1 MNKSFKVVF
10 SKARSALMVV
20 NEATSSVQ
28 AKGTKTV
35 IAAAAAA
42 MLAGGAVAAEPT
54 GNDAI
59 IGKDASLTVGWVVDS
74 TNAQNSAIKTTHT
87 GLVDEHKSGYKAD
100 ADLTGKNVKLMG
112 GKLVVT
118 ATGNS
123 GASTGYSQTVT
134 AIGSGTIELTA
145 NNGADTKKQD
155 ATVTYN
161 SADAVGVVTDA
172 TDQNKKTYGDV
183 TVSFKKNTGTAAK
196 TGEKAVS
203 QLVQDASPTGNF
215 VLGHKAD
222 SAVRGDG
229 SAVVTLDVEVG
240 ANAQVAAAS
249 NKNIDLENVVF
260 TNNGELT
267 LSGAAVNFKSDYAA
281 QKGTLKVSG
290 AATFTDASLNG
301 TNVLVGTKP
310 TEDKL
315 TYTETFANTLTVTGV
330 GETLTADVLTVNGTA
345 ANVSGQAVA
354 TVGTVNLLGSEALTF
369 GELTDATAVSHMITA
384 LNLTGASGGLVV
396 NAHNTVTGDTVVAAK
411 TGNKITNNGSV
422 NYKTVTVTAG
432 DTAEAVDLSV
442 EGSGSHTFGAVTV
455 AGSAKAGAT
464 MTVAGGQAAIDTLT
478 ISGISLGKEG
488 SFAIN
493 NTAYTAELPVKY
505 TVDAK
510 TVDVQSFG
518 QLNLTKGSLKAGTM
532 TVAKDGTVETVAGQ
546 VAQIGSLTNAGTVTL
561 NGSTT
566 VGDLTNTNALNASG
580 ALTIEGTA
588 SNSGAI
594 IGSNISVNGDLTNT
608 GRINIGPDGAP
619 TSGTTE
625 LTVAKGGKLTTKI
638 TKSYGVGTTTIQGT
652 FNLTELNSHVD
663 PTTADTAPADQLLL
677 TGTMTLDGGLV
688 TLSDQEFTGNVQLGF
703 KPGATIL
710 PAALTVKGDRNYA
723 AQQITF
729 YPDGTGASGSTLTL
743 DTAYTGTYT
752 VGKLDAKGAKSVAVD
767 GGTLA
772 VTDKLTTGATGAVT
786 VGAGGTLT
794 VTNTA
799 IGLSVKDGAAVWDK
813 EGETGHEAV
822 WFNGLGTN
830 AGKVV
835 VTGLTGEITQA
846 ALTQASSGLAAKL
859 GTVVGSSNTAG
870 ALLDLG
876 ALKIKNLF
884 GTDGT
889 ITATTAASLAGVV
902 TDDTKGGVVSG
913 VLNESL
919 IGEYKALKLK
929 DGTDTYDVKGK
940 LVLNNTGKVIT
951 YDTTGA
957 SATKDNLAKVTLAA
971 AGDLTVTGDGAV
983 LGEVT
988 SSAAGSKLTVA
999 SANATIE
1006 GNVNTSGTV
1015 TSLAGSNVTINGDV
1029 GITNT
1034 FQVDGTVTMGTATV
1048 NGQQLP
1054 AQATIG
1060 TLNVGDTGVFN
1071 NADLTSLN
1079 QAGTV
1084 YGTANLGK
1092 LSAARGLTVKGQA
1105 VVGELKDGSVTV
1117 VAEPADHTQT
1127 ELFNKANGYMI
1138 NVADAALAS
1147 VGTVASSAKVTV
1159 NAGAIVAFGQTS
1171 AVADAQK
1178 AFAETGYGLGSKPLD
1193 TDGVT
1198 VINKDKKLVTS
1209 VIYVGNQVAATTK
1222 AAAAPTYVS
1231 VNGIGATA
1239 GEVNVGANQMLI
1251 IDADK
1256 VDVTGTTAVFGGPVT
1271 FDSNAVA
1278 SIANFSVHD
1287 KIKIGAFKQGTDS
1300 AANFGDALH
1309 DMTWAGDLLTEVE
1322 FTTTGTTTTD
1332 TTTTEG
1338 TVELR
1343 MINEKDDG
1351 YADIAATAGFGVA
1364 YAMFDQNMDNGTS
1377 SSAKF
1382 NKWLYSTTSWTD
1394 ANGNMSLTQ
1403 MQTAAKDVASLGA
1416 TTGVQTMTM
1425 DAVNQMGETVAD
1437 RVSLLTQRAAGVN
1450 VWAAANGGMFEAKS
1464 LFDGAGY
1471 ESDIYSGV
1479 LGVDYQFACNA
1490 VLGAALTIGT
1500 ADTDNKNST
1509 VKASTDSDLVGFSV
1523 YASKTFADVLGVSAD
1538 IGYLTASN
1546 DVTANGYGQAWKF
1559 SQDTDAFTIG
1569 LRTEVL
1575 AEVGAVK
1582 LVPHIGIRYTALST
1596 DGFEAGYKTEIDDQ
1610 NIFQMPVGVTVS
1622 GDFKTGDWTVAPKFD
1637 LSVVPTFGDKD
1648 ADLKLGITG
1657 VNATDD
1663 LAVRVIDSNPV
1674 QATLGVNATNGAWGF
1689 GLNYKLGVGSDDRM
1703 NNTFNVNVRYAF

>member
-54 GNDAI
+54 GTDAI

-87 GLVDEHKSGYKAD
+87 GLVDEHKSGYTAD
-100 ADLTGKNVKLMG
+100 AALTGKNVKLMG

-161 SADAVGVVTDA
+161 SADAVGVVTDQ
-172 TDQNKKTYGDV
+172 TKKTYGDV

-203 QLVQDASPTGNF
+203 QLVQDASQTGNF

-229 SAVVTLDVEVG
+229 SAVVTLDVEAG

-267 LSGAAVNFKSDYAA
+267 LSGTAVNFKSDYAA
-281 QKGTLKVSG
+281 QKGTLKVTG

-310 TEDKL
+310 ADDKL

-330 GETLTADVLTVNGTA
+330 GETLTADVLTVNGMA

-354 TVGTVNLLGSEALTF
+354 SVGTVNLLGNQALTF
-369 GELTDATAVSHMITA
+369 GELTDATAVSHTITA

-396 NAHNTVTGDTVVAAK
+396 NAHNTVTGDAVVAAK

-432 DTAEAVDLSV
+432 DTAEAVELSV

-464 MTVAGGQAAIDTLT
+464 MRVSGGQAAIDTLT

-488 SFAIN
+488 SFAID
-493 NTAYTAELPVKY
+493 NTAEHPVKY

-532 TVAKDGTVETVAGQ
+532 TVAKDGKVETAADQ

-594 IGSNISVNGDLTNT
+594 IGTNISVNGDLTNT
-608 GRINIGPDGAP
+608 GRINIDTDGAP
-619 TSGTTE
+619 TSGDTA

-677 TGTMTLDGGLV
+677 TGNMTLDGGLV
-688 TLSDQEFTGNVQLGF
+688 TLSDQEFTGNVQLGV
-703 KPGATIL
+703 KQGTTIL

-723 AQQITF
+723 SQQITF
-729 YPDGTGASGSTLTL
+729 YPGGTGASGSTLTL
-743 DTAYTGTYT
+743 DATYTGTYT

-772 VTDKLTTGATGAVT
+772 VTDKLTTGATPAVT

-835 VTGLTGEITQA
+835 VTGLTGEITQT
-846 ALTQASSGLAAKL
+846 ALTDASSGLAAKL
-859 GTVVGSSNTAG
+859 GTVVGSSNSAG

-913 VLNESL
+913 VSNELL
-919 IGEYKALKLK
+919 IGEYKALKLN
-929 DGTDTYDVKGK
+929 DGTDTYGVKGK

-988 SSAAGSKLTVA
+988 SGAAGSKLTVA

-1015 TSLAGSNVTINGDV
+1015 TFQAGSNVTINGDV
-1029 GITNT
+1029 NTDT

-1060 TLNVGDTGVFN
+1060 KLNVGDTGVFN
-1071 NADLTSLN
+1071 NADLTSLS

-1092 LSAARGLTVKGQA
+1092 LSATLGLTVKGQA
-1105 VVGELKDGSVTV
+1105 VVGELKEGSVTV

-1147 VGTVASSAKVTV
+1147 VGTVASGANVTV
-1159 NAGAIVAFGQTS
+1159 EAGAIVAFGQTS
-1171 AVADAQK
+1171 TVADAQK

-1287 KIKIGAFKQGTDS
+1287 KIKIGAFKQGADS

-1416 TTGVQTMTM
+1416 ITGVQTMTM

-1622 GDFKTGDWTVAPKFD
+1622 GDFQTGDWTVAPKFD
-1637 LSVVPTFGDKD
+1637 LSFVPTFGDKD

-1657 VNATDD
+1657 VKATDD

>member
-87 GLVDEHKSGYKAD
+87 GLVDENKSGYTAD
-100 ADLTGKNVKLMG
+100 ADLTGKKVKLMG

-118 ATGNS
+118 ATENS

-172 TDQNKKTYGDV
+172 TDQTKKTYGDV

-203 QLVQDASPTGNF
+203 QLVQDASQTGNF

-229 SAVVTLDVEVG
+229 SAVVTLDVEAG
-240 ANAQVAAAS
+240 ANAQVAAS

-310 TEDKL
+310 AEDKL
-315 TYTETFANTLTVTGV
+315 TYTETFDNTLTVTGV
-330 GETLTADVLTVNGTA
+330 GETLTADVLTVNGMA
-345 ANVSGQAVA
+345 VNVSGQAVA
-354 TVGTVNLLGSEALTF
+354 TVGTVNLLGNGALTF
-369 GELTDATAVSHMITA
+369 GALTDATAVSHTITA
-384 LNLTGASGGLVV
+384 LNLTGASDGLVV

-432 DTAEAVDLSV
+432 DTADGVDLSV

-464 MTVAGGQAAIDTLT
+464 MTVKDGQAAIDTLT

-488 SFAIN
+488 LFEIN
-493 NTAYTAELPVKY
+493 DANYTSEHPVKY

-518 QLNLTKGSLKAGTM
+518 QLDLTKGSLKAGTM
-532 TVAKDGTVETVAGQ
+532 TVAKDGKVKTAADQ

-594 IGSNISVNGDLTNT
+594 IGTNISVNGDLTNT
-608 GRINIGPDGAP
+608 GRINIDTDGAP
-619 TSGTTE
+619 TSGATA

-677 TGTMTLDGGLV
+677 TGNMMLDGGLV
-688 TLSDQEFTGNVQLGF
+688 TLRDQEFTGNVQLGF

-710 PAALTVKGDRNYA
+710 PATLTVKGDRNYA
-723 AQQITF
+723 SQQITF
-729 YPDGTGASGSTLTL
+729 YPDGTGASGSTLVL
-743 DTAYTGTYT
+743 DTTYTGTYT
-752 VGKLDAKGAKSVAVD
+752 VGKLDAKGAKSVAVN

-835 VTGLTGEITQA
+835 VTGLTGEITQT
-846 ALTQASSGLAAKL
+846 ALTDASSGLAAKL
-859 GTVVGSSNTAG
+859 GTSVGSSNSAG

-876 ALKIKNLF
+876 ALKIKELF

-889 ITATTAASLAGVV
+889 ITAATAAGLAGVV

-913 VLNESL
+913 VTNESL

-929 DGTDTYDVKGK
+929 DGTGTYDVKGK

-988 SSAAGSKLTVA
+988 SGAAGSKLTVA

-1015 TSLAGSNVTINGDV
+1015 TSQAGSNVTINGDV
-1029 GITNT
+1029 NITDT

-1054 AQATIG
+1054 AQATIDK
-1060 TLNVGDTGVFN
+1060 LNVGDTGVFN
-1071 NADLTSLN
+1071 NADLTSLS
-1079 QAGTV
+1079 QTGTV

-1092 LSAARGLTVKGQA
+1092 LSATQGLTVNGQA
-1105 VVGELKDGSVTV
+1105 VVGELKEGHVTV
-1117 VAEPADHTQT
+1117 GAEPADGTQT

-1147 VGTVASSAKVTV
+1147 VGTVASGARVAV
-1159 NAGAIVAFGQTS
+1159 DAGAIVAFGQTS

-1287 KIKIGAFKQGTDS
+1287 KIKIGAFKQGADS

-1437 RVSLLTQRAAGVN
+1437 RVSLLTQHAAGVN

-1523 YASKTFADVLGVSAD
+1523 YASKTFADVIGVSAD

-1546 DVTANGYGQAWKF
+1546 DVTANGYGQSWKF

-1610 NIFQMPVGVTVS
+1610 NVFQMPVGVTVS
-1622 GDFKTGDWTVAPKFD
+1622 GDFQTGDWTVAPKFD

>member
-87 GLVDEHKSGYKAD
+87 GLVDENKSGYTAD
-100 ADLTGKNVKLMG
+100 AALTGKNVKLMG

-118 ATGNS
+118 ATENS
-123 GASTGYSQTVT
+123 GASTGYSQIVT

-145 NNGADTKKQD
+145 NNGADKKKQD
-155 ATVTYN
+155 AKVTYN

-172 TDQNKKTYGDV
+172 TQKKTYGDV
-183 TVSFKKNTGTAAK
+183 TVSFKKNTGTATK
-196 TGEKAVS
+196 TDEKAVS
-203 QLVQDASPTGNF
+203 QLVQEAGQSGSF

-229 SAVVTLDVEVG
+229 SAVVTLDVEAG
-240 ANAQVAAAS
+240 ANARVAAAS

-310 TEDKL
+310 AEDKL
-315 TYTETFANTLTVTGV
+315 TYTEAFDDTLTVTGV
-330 GETLTADVLTVNGTA
+330 GETLTADVLTVNGKA

-369 GELTDATAVSHMITA
+369 RELTDTTAVSHTITA

-432 DTAEAVDLSV
+432 DTVDSVGLTV

-478 ISGISLGKEG
+478 ISGIALNKEG
-488 SFAIN
+488 LFEIN
-493 NTAYTAELPVKY
+493 DTAHAAHTPVKY
-505 TVDAK
+505 MVDAK

-518 QLNLTKGSLKAGTM
+518 QLKLTKGSLKAGTM
-532 TVAKDGTVETVAGQ
+532 TVAKDGTVETAADQ

-561 NGSTT
+561 SGSTT
-566 VGDLTNTNALNASG
+566 VGDLTNTNALNAIG

-594 IGSNISVNGDLTNT
+594 IGTNIRVNGDLTNT
-608 GRINIGPDGAP
+608 GRINIGTDGAL
-619 TSGTTE
+619 TGGATA

-677 TGTMTLDGGLV
+677 TGNMTLDGGLV
-688 TLSDQEFTGNVQLGF
+688 TLRDQEFTGNVQLGF
-703 KPGATIL
+703 KPGTTIL

-723 AQQITF
+723 SQQITF
-729 YPDGTGASGSTLTL
+729 YPDGTGASGSTLVL
-743 DTAYTGTYT
+743 DMTYTGTYT
-752 VGKLDAKGAKSVAVD
+752 VGKLDAKGAKSVAVN

-772 VTDKLTTGATGAVT
+772 VTDKLTTGAVT

-835 VTGLTGEITQA
+835 VTGLTGEITQT
-846 ALTQASSGLAAKL
+846 ALTDASSGLAAKL
-859 GTVVGSSNTAG
+859 GTSVGSSNSAG

-876 ALKIKNLF
+876 ALKIKELF

-889 ITATTAASLAGVV
+889 IAAATAASLAGVV

-913 VLNESL
+913 VTDQSL
-919 IGEYKALKLK
+919 IGEYKALKLS
-929 DGTDTYDVKGK
+929 DNTDTYDVKGK

-988 SSAAGSKLTVA
+988 SGAADSKLTVA

-1006 GNVNTSGTV
+1006 GNVNTSGSV
-1015 TSLAGSNVTINGDV
+1015 TSQAGSNVTINGDV
-1029 GITNT
+1029 KITDT

-1092 LSAARGLTVKGQA
+1092 LSATSGLTVKGQA
-1105 VVGELKDGSVTV
+1105 VVGELKEGSVTV

-1147 VGTVASSAKVTV
+1147 VGTVASGAKVTV
-1159 NAGAIVAFGQTS
+1159 DAGAIVAFGQTS

-1239 GEVNVGANQMLI
+1239 DEVNVGANQMLI

-1322 FTTTGTTTTD
+1322 FTTTG

-1622 GDFKTGDWTVAPKFD
+1622 GDFQTGDWTVAPKFD

>member
-87 GLVDEHKSGYKAD
+87 GLVDENKSGYTAD
-100 ADLTGKNVKLMG
+100 AALTGKNVKLMG

-118 ATGNS
+118 ATENS
-123 GASTGYSQTVT
+123 GASTGYSQIVT

-172 TDQNKKTYGDV
+172 TQKKTYGDV
-183 TVSFKKNTGTAAK
+183 TVSFKKNTGTATK
-196 TGEKAVS
+196 TDEKAVS
-203 QLVQDASPTGNF
+203 QLVQEAGQSGSF

-229 SAVVTLDVEVG
+229 SAVVTLDVEAG
-240 ANAQVAAAS
+240 ANARVAAAS

-310 TEDKL
+310 AEDKL
-315 TYTETFANTLTVTGV
+315 TYTEAFDDTLTVTGV
-330 GETLTADVLTVNGTA
+330 GETLTADVLTVNGKV

-369 GELTDATAVSHMITA
+369 GELTDTTAVSHTITA

-432 DTAEAVDLSV
+432 DTVDSVGLTV

-478 ISGISLGKEG
+478 ISGIALNKEG
-488 SFAIN
+488 LFEIN
-493 NTAYTAELPVKY
+493 DTAYAAHTPVKY

-518 QLNLTKGSLKAGTM
+518 QLKLTKGSLKAGTM
-532 TVAKDGTVETVAGQ
+532 TVAKDGTVETAADQ

-561 NGSTT
+561 SGSTT
-566 VGDLTNTNALNASG
+566 VGDLTNTNALNAIG

-594 IGSNISVNGDLTNT
+594 IGTNIRVNGDLTNT
-608 GRINIGPDGAP
+608 GRINIGTDGAL
-619 TSGTTE
+619 TGGATA

-677 TGTMTLDGGLV
+677 TGNMTLDGGLV
-688 TLSDQEFTGNVQLGF
+688 TLRDQEFTGNVQLGF
-703 KPGATIL
+703 KPGTTIL

-723 AQQITF
+723 SQQITF
-729 YPDGTGASGSTLTL
+729 YPGGTGASGSTLVL
-743 DTAYTGTYT
+743 DTTYTGTYT
-752 VGKLDAKGAKSVAVD
+752 VGKLDAKGAKSVTVN

-772 VTDKLTTGATGAVT
+772 VTDKLITGATGAVT

-835 VTGLTGEITQA
+835 VTGLTGEITQT
-846 ALTQASSGLAAKL
+846 ALTDASSGLAAKL
-859 GTVVGSSNTAG
+859 GTSVGSSNSAG

-876 ALKIKNLF
+876 ALKIKELF

-889 ITATTAASLAGVV
+889 ITAATAASLAGVV

-913 VLNESL
+913 VTDQSL
-919 IGEYKALKLK
+919 IGEYKALKLS
-929 DGTDTYDVKGK
+929 DNTDTYDVKGK

-988 SSAAGSKLTVA
+988 SGAADSKLTVA

-1006 GNVNTSGTV
+1006 GNVNTSGSV
-1015 TSLAGSNVTINGDV
+1015 TSQAGSNVTINGDV
-1029 GITNT
+1029 KITDT

-1071 NADLTSLN
+1071 NADLTSLS

-1092 LSAARGLTVKGQA
+1092 LSATSGLTVKGQA
-1105 VVGELKDGSVTV
+1105 VVGELKEGSVTV

-1147 VGTVASSAKVTV
+1147 VGTVASGAKVTV

-1231 VNGIGATA
+1231 VKGIGATA
-1239 GEVNVGANQMLI
+1239 DEVNVGANQMLI

-1610 NIFQMPVGVTVS
+1610 NVFQMPVGVTVS
-1622 GDFKTGDWTVAPKFD
+1622 GDFQTGDWTVAPKFD

>member
-54 GNDAI
+54 GTDAI
-59 IGKDASLTVGWVVDS
+59 IGKDASLTVDWVVDS

-87 GLVDEHKSGYKAD
+87 GLVDENKSGYTAD
-100 ADLTGKNVKLMG
+100 AALTGKNVKLMG

-118 ATGNS
+118 ATENS
-123 GASTGYSQTVT
+123 SASTGYSQTVT

-145 NNGADTKKQD
+145 NNGADKKNQD
-155 ATVTYN
+155 ATVAYN

-172 TDQNKKTYGDV
+172 TQKKTYGDV

-196 TGEKAVS
+196 TDEKAVS
-203 QLVQDASPTGNF
+203 QLVQDAGQSGSF

-222 SAVRGDG
+222 STVRGDG
-229 SAVVTLDVEVG
+229 SAVVTLDVEAG

-249 NKNIDLENVVF
+249 NQAIDLENVVF

-281 QKGTLKVSG
+281 QKGTLKVTG

-354 TVGTVNLLGSEALTF
+354 TVGTVNLLGREALTF

-432 DTAEAVDLSV
+432 DTAEEVELSV

-493 NTAYTAELPVKY
+493 NTAEHPVKY

-532 TVAKDGTVETVAGQ
+532 TVAKDGNVETAADQ

-688 TLSDQEFTGNVQLGF
+688 TLRDQEFTGNVQLGF

-710 PAALTVKGDRNYA
+710 PATLTVKGDRNYA
-723 AQQITF
+723 SQQITF
-729 YPDGTGASGSTLTL
+729 YPDGTVASGSRLVL
-743 DTAYTGTYT
+743 DTTYTGTYT
-752 VGKLDAKGAKSVAVD
+752 VGKLDAKGAKSVAVN

-835 VTGLTGEITQA
+835 VTGLTGEITQT
-846 ALTQASSGLAAKL
+846 ALTDTSSGLAAKL
-859 GTVVGSSNTAG
+859 GTSVGSSNSAG

-876 ALKIKNLF
+876 ALKIKELF
-884 GTDGT
+884 ETDGT
-889 ITATTAASLAGVV
+889 ITAATAAGLAGVV

-913 VLNESL
+913 VTNESL
-919 IGEYKALKLK
+919 IGEYKALKLQ

-988 SSAAGSKLTVA
+988 SGAADSKLTVA

-1006 GNVNTSGTV
+1006 GNVNTSDSV
-1015 TSLAGSNVTINGDV
+1015 TSQAGSNVTINGDV
-1029 GITNT
+1029 KITDT

-1092 LSAARGLTVKGQA
+1092 LSATSGLTVKGQA
-1105 VVGELKDGSVTV
+1105 VVGELKEGSVTV

-1147 VGTVASSAKVTV
+1147 VGTVASGANVTV
-1159 NAGAIVAFGQTS
+1159 DAGAIVAFGQTS

-1239 GEVNVGANQMLI
+1239 DEVNVGANQMLI

-1622 GDFKTGDWTVAPKFD
+1622 GDFKTGDWTIAPKFD

>member
-87 GLVDEHKSGYKAD
+87 GLVDENKSGYTAD
-100 ADLTGKNVKLMG
+100 AALTGKNVKLMG

-118 ATGNS
+118 ATENS
-123 GASTGYSQTVT
+123 GASTGYSQIVT

-145 NNGADTKKQD
+145 NNGADKKKQD
-155 ATVTYN
+155 AKVTYN

-172 TDQNKKTYGDV
+172 TQKKTYGDV
-183 TVSFKKNTGTAAK
+183 TVSFKKNTGTATK
-196 TGEKAVS
+196 TDEKAVS
-203 QLVQDASPTGNF
+203 QLVQEAGQSGSF

-229 SAVVTLDVEVG
+229 SAVVTLDVEAG
-240 ANAQVAAAS
+240 ANARVAAAS

-310 TEDKL
+310 AEDKL
-315 TYTETFANTLTVTGV
+315 TYTEAFDDTLTVTGV
-330 GETLTADVLTVNGTA
+330 GETLTADVLTVNGKA

-369 GELTDATAVSHMITA
+369 GELTDTTAVSHTITA

-396 NAHNTVTGDTVVAAK
+396 NAHNTTVTGDTVVAAK

-432 DTAEAVDLSV
+432 DTVDSVGLTV

-478 ISGISLGKEG
+478 ISGIALNKEG
-488 SFAIN
+488 LFEIN
-493 NTAYTAELPVKY
+493 DTAYAAHTPVKY

-518 QLNLTKGSLKAGTM
+518 QLKLTKGSLKAGTM
-532 TVAKDGTVETVAGQ
+532 TVAKDGTVETAADQ

-561 NGSTT
+561 SGSTT
-566 VGDLTNTNALNASG
+566 VGDLTNTNALNAIG

-594 IGSNISVNGDLTNT
+594 IGGTNIRVNGDLTNT
-608 GRINIGPDGAP
+608 GRINIGTDGAL
-619 TSGTTE
+619 TGGATA

-677 TGTMTLDGGLV
+677 TGNMTLDGGLV
-688 TLSDQEFTGNVQLGF
+688 TLRDQEFTGNVQLGF
-703 KPGATIL
+703 KPGTTIL

-723 AQQITF
+723 SQQITF
-729 YPDGTGASGSTLTL
+729 YPGGTGASGSTLVL
-743 DTAYTGTYT
+743 DTTYTGTYT
-752 VGKLDAKGAKSVAVD
+752 VGKLDAKGAKSVAVN

-835 VTGLTGEITQA
+835 VTGLTGEITQT
-846 ALTQASSGLAAKL
+846 ALTDASSGLAAKL
-859 GTVVGSSNTAG
+859 GTSVGSSNSAG

-876 ALKIKNLF
+876 ALKIKELF

-889 ITATTAASLAGVV
+889 ITAATAASLAGVV

-913 VLNESL
+913 VTDQSL
-919 IGEYKALKLK
+919 IGEYKALKLS
-929 DGTDTYDVKGK
+929 DNTDTYDVKGK

-971 AGDLTVTGDGAV
+971 AGYLTVTGDGAV

-988 SSAAGSKLTVA
+988 SGAADSKLTVA

-1006 GNVNTSGTV
+1006 GNVNTSGSV
-1015 TSLAGSNVTINGDV
+1015 TSQAGSNVTINGDV
-1029 GITNT
+1029 KITDT

-1092 LSAARGLTVKGQA
+1092 LSATSGLTVKGQA
-1105 VVGELKDGSVTV
+1105 VVGELKEGSVTV

-1147 VGTVASSAKVTV
+1147 VGTVASGAKVTV
-1159 NAGAIVAFGQTS
+1159 DAGAIVAFGQTS

-1239 GEVNVGANQMLI
+1239 DEVNVGANQMLI

-1610 NIFQMPVGVTVS
+1610 NVFQMPVGVTVS
-1622 GDFKTGDWTVAPKFD
+1622 GDFQTGDWTVAPKFD